1 MTLPPIL
8 CYHKIERQRELGVT
22 RLAPRRF
29 ARQIERLAA
38 AGWRT
43 LTLDQL
49 RQSVLGLRPVA
60 PRELAITFDDGYR
73 GLRDHAFPVLA
84 AAGFTGICA
93 IITDFAG
100 RLNRWDVA
108 YGGRRFAHL
117 AWRDIRRWRGQG
129 IEFVSHTATH
139 PRLTW
144 LPDAMVASELARSR
158 RALDGV
164 DTISYPFGAAGPRE
178 RRLAREEGYT
188 VGLTLATPWVGDAMA
203 VPRLPV
209 YFWSLP
215 KPGLGPLGRLEWI
228 AAAAA
233 NRCAVGT
240 TIIRSIAR

>member
-1 MTLPPIL
+1 MALPPIL
-8 CYHKIERQRELGVT
+8 CYHKVERQRELGVT

-38 AGWRT
+38 DGWRT
-43 LTLDQL
+43 LTLDEFRL
-49 RQSVLGLRPVA
+49 SALGGRPVGE
-60 PRELAITFDDGYR
+60 RELAITFDDGYR
-73 GLRDHAFPVLA
+73 GLREYAFPVLR
-84 AAGFTGICA
+84 AAGFTAICA

-117 AWRDIRRWRGQG
+117 AWRDIRRWQGQG

-144 LPDAMVASELARSR
+144 LPDQAVATEFARSR
-158 RALDGV
+158 DALDGV

-178 RRLAREEGYT
+178 RRLAREAGYT
-188 VGLTLATPWVGDAMA
+188 LGLTLATPWVGDPLA

-209 YFWSLP
+209 YCWSLP
-215 KPGLGPLGRLEWI
+215 RPGFGAFGRLEWL